1 MKSVAFVFGRLNKL
15 ESFHSSVLQEL
26 SNLEKDLQALK
37 YLEEDAVASSFVPSL
52 GIKTTFSMKIKGN
65 MECLVKI
72 FVPFQE
78 FWEKQSA
85 NLQSFC
91 DQQALRYL
99 KNCSF

>member
-1 MKSVAFVFGRLNKL
+1 MTSVALVFGRLNKL

-52 GIKTTFSMKIKGN
+52 ERKTTFSRKKRN

-85 NLQSFC
+85 DLQSFC